1 MQIEIISFTE
11 QGNRTAEKIEKIMKS
26 YEQIRELSGEQI
38 REQSGEQSNQQSGQ
52 AQSSEKNQ
60 DELVGHC
67 DGRKLGQPLQEWC
80 KNAFSHARLLI
91 FVGATGIAVR
101 TIAPF
106 LKDKFTDPAVLVV
119 DEKADYVI
127 PILSGH
133 VGGAN
138 EYASYLAEQLSAT
151 AVITTAT
158 DLNKKFAVDVFAK
171 KNGLVIKDRAWAKNI
186 SAAILQREKVGVFC
200 EGNIVGNLP
209 EELFLVSEKCL
220 GKGKEL
226 RTGVSELWQKGIEI
240 TEKRK
245 GHSQISIGIHTSDYL
260 IPKAVTLGIG
270 CRKGKPVEELEQFLL
285 EQLAQ
290 QQIALESIVC
300 VASVDKKK
308 EEPGIIAFCKKY
320 KLDFQTF
327 SPEQLKQIPG
337 DFSESSFVEENI
349 GVGNVCERAAV
360 CAQRGEK
367 SHLILPKTAENG
379 MTLAIAEK
387 EWSVTFE

>member
-11 QGNRTAEKIEKIMKS
+11 QGSRTAEKIEEIMKS
-26 YEQIRELSGEQI
+26 YEQIRGLSGEQI
-38 REQSGEQSNQQSGQ
+38 REQSGEQIREQIREQSGEQIREQSNKQDRQ

-60 DELVGHC
+60 DELVGC
-67 DGRKLGQPLQEWC
+67 YDGRKLGQPLQEWC

-138 EYASYLAEQLSAT
+138 EYAAYLAEQLSAT

-158 DLNKKFAVDVFAK
+158 DLNRKFAVDLFAR
-171 KNGLVIKDRAWAKNI
+171 KNQLVIRDRTWAKEI
-186 SAAILQREKVGVFC
+186 SAAVLQREKIIFSC
-200 EGNIVGNLP
+200 EGNVNGKIP
-209 EELFLVSEKCL
+209 EELCSMSQMDV
-220 GKGKEL
+220 
-226 RTGVSELWQKGIEI
+226 T
-240 TEKRK
+240 KRK
-245 GHSQISIGIHTSDYL
+245 EIQHRISIGVHTSDHL

-285 EQLAQ
+285 KQLAQ
-290 QQIALESIVC
+290 QQISLESIAC

-360 CAQRGEK
+360 CAQQGEK
-367 SHLILPKTAENG
+367 SHIILPKTAENG
-379 MTLAIAEK
+379 MTLAIVEK

>member
-11 QGNRTAEKIEKIMKS
+11 QGSRTAEKIEEIM
-26 YEQIRELSGEQI
+26 
-38 REQSGEQSNQQSGQ
+38 
-52 AQSSEKNQ
+52 SSEKYSSK
-60 DELVGHC
+60 LVQRH
-67 DGRKLGQPLQEWC
+67 DGRKLEQTLQEWC
-80 KNAFSHARLLI
+80 QNAFSHARLLI

-138 EYASYLAEQLSAT
+138 EYAAYLAEHLSAT

-158 DLNKKFAVDVFAK
+158 DLNQKFAVDLFAR
-171 KNGLVIKDRAWAKNI
+171 KNQLVIRDRAWAKEI
-186 SAAILQREKVGVFC
+186 SAAILRGEKIDFSC
-200 EGNIVGNLP
+200 EGKVNGKVPG
-209 EELFLVSEKCL
+209 ELCKTSEKQ
-220 GKGKEL
+220 EAQH
-226 RTGVSELWQKGIEI
+226 R
-240 TEKRK
+240 
-245 GHSQISIGIHTSDYL
+245 ISIGIHTSDHL
-260 IPKAVTLGIG
+260 TPKAVTLGIG
-270 CRKGKPVEELEQFLL
+270 CRKDKPAEELEQFLL
-285 EQLAQ
+285 KYLKQ
-290 QQIALESIVC
+290 QQIALESISC

-308 EEPGIIAFCKKY
+308 EEPGILAFCQKY
-320 KLDFQTF
+320 ELDFQTF

-360 CAQRGEK
+360 CAQKGEQC
-367 SHLILPKTAENG
+367 HMILPKTAENG
-379 MTLAIAEK
+379 MTLAMAEK

>member
-11 QGNRTAEKIEKIMKS
+11 QGSRTAEKIEEIMEG
-26 YEQIRELSGEQI
+26 YHQTQESGKTADGQSM
-38 REQSGEQSNQQSGQ
+38 EQSKKM
-52 AQSSEKNQ
+52 QSSTKYSSEA
-60 DELVGHC
+60 VRRY
-67 DGRKLGQPLQEWC
+67 DGRKLEQTLQAWC
-80 KNAFSHARLLI
+80 RNAFSHAGLLI

-138 EYASYLAEQLSAT
+138 EYAAYLAEHLSAT

-158 DLNKKFAVDVFAK
+158 DLNGKFAVDVFAQ
-171 KNGLVIKDRAWAKNI
+171 KNQLIIQDRTWAKEI
-186 SAAILQREKVGVFC
+186 SAAILRGEKIDFSC
-200 EGNIVGNLP
+200 EGKVMGKVP
-209 EELFLVSEKCL
+209 EELSKISEKI
-220 GKGKEL
+220 
-226 RTGVSELWQKGIEI
+226 SEKQES
-240 TEKRK
+240 RNR
-245 GHSQISIGIHTSDYL
+245 ISIGIHTCDHL

-270 CRKGKPVEELEQFLL
+270 CRKGKTTEEIEQFVLKQL
-285 EQLAQ
+285 EG
-290 QQIALESIVC
+290 QQIALESISC
-300 VASVDKKK
+300 VASADRKK
-308 EEPGIIAFCKKY
+308 EEPGILAFCKKY

-327 SPEQLKQIPG
+327 SPEQLKQVPG
-337 DFSESSFVEENI
+337 EFAASAFVKETI

-360 CAQRGEK
+360 CGQKGEAY
-367 SHLILPKTAENG
+367 HVILPKTAENG
-379 MTLAIAEK
+379 MTLAIVEK

>member
-11 QGNRTAEKIEKIMKS
+11 QGSRTAEKIEEIM
-26 YEQIRELSGEQI
+26 
-38 REQSGEQSNQQSGQ
+38 
-52 AQSSEKNQ
+52 SSIKNSSK
-60 DELVGHC
+60 LVQRH
-67 DGRKLGQPLQEWC
+67 DGRKLEQTLQNWC
-80 KNAFSHARLLI
+80 QNAFSHARLLI

-138 EYASYLAEQLSAT
+138 EYAAYLAEHLSAT

-158 DLNKKFAVDVFAK
+158 DLNGKFAVDVFAQ
-171 KNGLVIKDRAWAKNI
+171 NNQLIIQDRAWAKEI
-186 SAAILQREKVGVFC
+186 SAAILRGEKIDFSC
-200 EGNIVGNLP
+200 EGNVNGKVP
-209 EELFLVSEKCL
+209 EELCKTSEKQ
-220 GKGKEL
+220 E
-226 RTGVSELWQKGIEI
+226 
-240 TEKRK
+240 
-245 GHSQISIGIHTSDYL
+245 SQHRISIGIHTSDHL
-260 IPKAVTLGIG
+260 IPKAVTLGVG
-270 CRKGKPVEELEQFLL
+270 CRKDKPAEELEQFLL
-285 EQLAQ
+285 KHLEQ
-290 QQIALESIVC
+290 QQIALESIAC

-308 EEPGIIAFCKKY
+308 EEPGILAFCKKY
-320 KLDFQTF
+320 ELDFQTF

-360 CAQRGEK
+360 CAQKGEK
-367 SHLILPKTAENG
+367 CHMIFPKTAENG

>member
-11 QGNRTAEKIEKIMKS
+11 QGSRTAEKIEEIMKS
-26 YEQIRELSGEQI
+26 YEQIRELSGKKIREQSGEQI
-38 REQSGEQSNQQSGQ
+38 REQSGEQIREQSNKQDRQ

-60 DELVGHC
+60 DELVGLY

-80 KNAFSHARLLI
+80 KNAFLHARLLI

-138 EYASYLAEQLSAT
+138 EYAVYLAEQLSAT

-158 DLNKKFAVDVFAK
+158 DLNRKFAVDLFAR
-171 KNGLVIKDRAWAKNI
+171 KNQLVIRDRTWAKEI
-186 SAAILQREKVGVFC
+186 SAAALQGEKIIFSC
-200 EGNIVGNLP
+200 EGNVNGKIP
-209 EELFLVSEKCL
+209 EELCFMSQMDL
-220 GKGKEL
+220 
-226 RTGVSELWQKGIEI
+226 T
-240 TEKRK
+240 KRK
-245 GHSQISIGIHTSDYL
+245 EIQHRISIGVHTSDHL
-260 IPKAVTLGIG
+260 IPKAVTVGIG
-270 CRKGKPVEELEQFLL
+270 CRKGKPMEELEQFLL
-285 EQLAQ
+285 GQLAQ
-290 QQIALESIVC
+290 QQIAMESIAC
-300 VASVDKKK
+300 AASVDKKK

-327 SPEQLKQIPG
+327 SPEQLKQIRG

-360 CAQRGEK
+360 CAQQREK
-367 SHLILPKTAENG
+367 SHIILPKTAENG